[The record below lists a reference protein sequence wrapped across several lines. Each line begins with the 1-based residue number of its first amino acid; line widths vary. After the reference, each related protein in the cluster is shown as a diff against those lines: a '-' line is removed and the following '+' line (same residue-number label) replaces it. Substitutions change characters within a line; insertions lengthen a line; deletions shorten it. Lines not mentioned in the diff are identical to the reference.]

1 MNESDRVHHYAGAEY
16 VELSTGGAAG
26 AAELAGS
33 GRSFGVIANENGEPA
48 LLLTR
53 DGPAPA
59 VQIHADAPMQRVLA
73 PDVLGLL
80 NSGIPGLVVV
90 RDARPVGILPAG
102 TVSDYAMAQF
112 AVQSGVMGDVELHG
126 DPIVNQLKLTCTT
139 CGTVNTVPFFVEGET
154 LCSQGHVLTVRG
166 A

>member
-1 MNESDRVHHYAGAEY
+1 MTESDRVHHYAGTEY
-16 VELSTGGAAG
+16 VELSTGGATG

-33 GRSFGVIANENGEPA
+33 GRRFGVVTNENGEPT

-59 VQIHADAPMQRVLA
+59 VQIHADAPMQRTLSR
-73 PDVLGLL
+73 DVLGLL
-80 NSGIPGLVVV
+80 NSGVPGLVVV
-90 RDARPVGILPAG
+90 RDAGPVGILSAD
-102 TVSDYAMAQF
+102 TVSDYAMAHV
-112 AVQSGVMGDVELHG
+112 AVRSGLMGDVELHG
-126 DPIVNQLKLTCTT
+126 DPPVSRLKLTCTT

-154 LCSQGHVLTVRG
+154 RCSQGHLLTVRR